1 MLDFALVIAAAAEED
16 SGVGIVEPKLGLM
29 VWTLVV
35 FGITFYLLKR
45 LAFGRIAEAI
55 DERRRTV
62 RENLESA
69 ERSRAEAQ
77 GLLDEYRTQLAAA
90 RHESSDIVER
100 ARRTG
105 EELQRQM
112 REELAAAREKGLSD
126 AQAAIQ
132 AETRQAL
139 DQIKNEVADLTL
151 LATEKVVGRAL
162 DQKEQQRLIDEAL
175 GEVDFSRLRGD
186 G

>member
-1 MLDFALVIAAAAEED
+1 MPALVP
-16 SGVGIVEPKLGLM
+16 IVASAGDFLIKPGPGLM
-29 VWTLVV
+29 IWTLVV

-45 LAFGRIAEAI
+45 LAFGRIAGYI
-55 DERRRTV
+55 DERRRIV

-69 ERSRAEAQ
+69 EHARDEAQ
-77 GLLDEYRTQLAAA
+77 RLLEEYKEQLAAA
-90 RHESSDIVER
+90 RHEASEIVER
-100 ARRTG
+100 ARRNG
-105 EELQRQM
+105 EELQRQL
-112 REELAAAREKGLSD
+112 RDELQASREKGLAD

-162 DQKEQQRLIDEAL
+162 GEAEQRRLVEEAL
-175 GEVDFSRLRGD
+175 ADIDFSRLRGEE
-186 G
+186 

>member
-1 MLDFALVIAAAAEED
+1 MPLSPLVAKSAALVSPA
-16 SGVGIVEPKLGLM
+16 PGLM
-29 VWTLVV
+29 IWTLLIFFLTFLLLKWKV
-35 FGITFYLLKR
+35 FGP
-45 LAFGRIAEAI
+45 IANAI
-55 DERRRTV
+55 EERRAAV
-62 RENLESA
+62 RENIESA
-69 ERSRAEAQ
+69 ERSRDEAQ
-77 GLLDEYRTQLAAA
+77 QLLDEYKKQLAES
-90 RHESSDIVER
+90 RHEAGEIVER
-100 ARRTG
+100 ARRTAEESTRQAK
-105 EELQRQM
+105 EELR
-112 REELAAAREKGLSD
+112 LEKERGIV
-126 AQAAIQ
+126 QVQEAIA

>member
-1 MLDFALVIAAAAEED
+1 MPLSLPLADSALVK
-16 SGVGIVEPKLGLM
+16 PTPGLM
-29 VWTLVV
+29 IWTLVT
-35 FGITFYLLKR
+35 FFITLYLLKR
-45 LAFGRIAEAI
+45 LAFGRIAAAI
-55 DERRRTV
+55 DQRRQVV

-69 ERSRAEAQ
+69 EQARDEAQ
-77 GLLDEYRTQLAAA
+77 KLLDEYKQQLAAA

-105 EELQRQM
+105 EELQRQLRAELQSQ
-112 REELAAAREKGLSD
+112 RERGLAE

-132 AETRQAL
+132 SETRQAL

-162 DQKEQQRLIDEAL
+162 DEAEQRRLVDEAL
-175 GEVDFSRLRGD
+175 AEVDFSRLRGED
-186 G
+186 AG